1 MYTGFH
7 PWNALNVC
15 WAEYGNFT
23 DEKFTWVSNEHCML
37 LVGYDEKGCWFN
49 DPYDGN
55 GVIRYPWDTVRAS
68 HAAQHSMAAGVKYI

>member
-1 MYTGFH
+1 
-7 PWNALNVC
+7 
-15 WAEYGNFT
+15 
-23 DEKFTWVSNEHCML
+23 ML

-68 HAAQHSMAAGVKYI
+68 HAAQHSMAVGVTYI